1 MFRQYIRESSATLQY
16 VVPILAALVIISS
29 SCRIPQKAT
38 YFSSIQQDTAV
49 KYFVS
54 DKIESKIRKG
64 DNLAISINSLSL
76 EENARFNSTV
86 LKGTGETDKVAV
98 PGYLVSNEGTIKIY
112 RLGEIKVEGLTRTE
126 LATKLQNDLKPYL
139 KEPLVNVAYLN
150 RKVTVL
156 GGVATPKV
164 LNLDEEQ
171 ITLFDALA
179 RCGDISEKG
188 NADQVFIIREVN
200 DEKQFKKIN
209 LKDLSVFESNWYY
222 LQSDDIVYVTPDYS
236 KLEREE
242 KRRNLQITLSLIASG
257 ASLIFLLLNR
267 FL

>member
-1 MFRQYIRESSATLQY
+1 MFRQYYRGNSS
-16 VVPILAALVIISS
+16 ILYYFIPLFTVLLLIGS

-38 YFSSIQQDTAV
+38 YFSSIQQDTTI
-49 KYFVS
+49 KNFVS
-54 DKIESKIRKG
+54 EKIESKIRLG

-86 LKGTGETDKVAV
+86 IKGTGETDKVAV
-98 PGYLVSNEGTIKIY
+98 PGYLVSKEGTIKIY
-112 RLGEIKVEGLTRTE
+112 RLGEIKVEGLTRSE
-126 LATKLQNDLKPYL
+126 LAKKLQDDLKPYL
-139 KEPLVNVAYLN
+139 KEPLVNVSYLN
-150 RKVTVL
+150 RKITVL

-171 ITLFDALA
+171 ISLFDALA

-188 NADQVFIIREVN
+188 NADQVYIIRESN

-209 LKDLSVFESNWYY
+209 LKDLSVFESDWYY